1 MGRPRDELGAGVRSV
16 VVGRY
21 VVFYRFTDTELVVL
35 RIIHGS
41 RDIPSE
47 FGDPG

>member
-1 MGRPRDELGAGVRSV
+1 MVYSFTDDELRI
-16 VVGRY
+16 
-21 VVFYRFTDTELVVL
+21 L